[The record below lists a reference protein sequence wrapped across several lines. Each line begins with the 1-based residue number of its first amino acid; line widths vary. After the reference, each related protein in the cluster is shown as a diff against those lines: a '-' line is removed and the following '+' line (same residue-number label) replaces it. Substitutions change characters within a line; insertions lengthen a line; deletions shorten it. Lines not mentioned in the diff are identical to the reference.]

1 MKKIILSLLT
11 ASGFLNSC
19 NYLDVVPDN
28 VATIEYAFRT
38 PFTTEQYL
46 FTCYSK
52 LPDYANL
59 NANPA
64 IAGGDEIWFLRSRY
78 ENGYRAFQLA
88 EGNVDITSP
97 IYDYWTGAL
106 GGKPLWEGINQ
117 CNIFLENIDDVYG
130 MEVHLKRRMAA
141 EAKFLKAYY
150 HFWLLRMYGPIPIMD
165 QTVPIHSTPDFVK
178 SIVRQSIDD
187 VFAYIE
193 RTLDEAIDELPDF
206 VDFEVNELGRV
217 TKPIALAMKAKILV
231 TAASPLFNGNNEF
244 LHYKN
249 AKGEPLFNPTKD
261 DTKWIKAAEA
271 AKTAIDKCYEIGLEL
286 NYVQQSSV
294 NKESP
299 TTLNQLSFR
308 TALTERWN
316 REIIWASTN
325 SRVGV
330 NNSASS
336 VGTANLQ
343 TISYPRIFPGS
354 ANYFGGEASVPM
366 HIADKF
372 YTKNGVPIEE
382 DKTYNYDGR
391 HDISTATVD
400 DQFNLQSGYQTAN
413 IHFNR
418 EDRFYASLSFDGSR
432 WYGQGRVNESVLP
445 LSTTSA
451 FYVNS
456 RAGGAASGHAYSY
469 SITGYNPKKLV
480 NFLNAA
486 TATQWTVQQYPF
498 PIMRL
503 ADLYLLYAEA
513 HNEAYGPSIESY
525 EYINLVRER
534 VGLPSVQSAWTNFSR
549 SPNKIQT
556 KEGLREIIHRERTIE
571 LAFEGSRF
579 WDVRRWKTAL
589 AEYNQNVVGWDLIQ
603 KDPVAYYRPVTITKK
618 SFQQKD
624 YFFPIKESELIKNK
638 EIMQSPGW

>member
-1 MKKIILSLLT
+1 
-11 ASGFLNSC
+11 
-19 NYLDVVPDN
+19 
-28 VATIEYAFRT
+28 
-38 PFTTEQYL
+38 
-46 FTCYSK
+46 
-52 LPDYANL
+52 
-59 NANPA
+59 
-64 IAGGDEIWFLRSRY
+64 
-78 ENGYRAFQLA
+78 
-88 EGNVDITSP
+88 
-97 IYDYWTGAL
+97 
-106 GGKPLWEGINQ
+106 
-117 CNIFLENIDDVYG
+117 
-130 MEVHLKRRMAA
+130 
-141 EAKFLKAYY
+141 
-150 HFWLLRMYGPIPIMD
+150 
-165 QTVPIHSTPDFVK
+165 
-178 SIVRQSIDD
+178 
-187 VFAYIE
+187 
-193 RTLDEAIDELPDF
+193 
-206 VDFEVNELGRV
+206 
-217 TKPIALAMKAKILV
+217 
-231 TAASPLFNGNNEF
+231 
-244 LHYKN
+244 
-249 AKGEPLFNPTKD
+249 
-261 DTKWIKAAEA
+261 
-271 AKTAIDKCYEIGLEL
+271 
-286 NYVQQSSV
+286 
-294 NKESP
+294 
-299 TTLNQLSFR
+299 
-308 TALTERWN
+308 
-316 REIIWASTN
+316 
-325 SRVGV
+325 
-330 NNSASS
+330 
-336 VGTANLQ
+336 
-343 TISYPRIFPGS
+343 
-354 ANYFGGEASVPM
+354 
-366 HIADKF
+366 
-372 YTKNGVPIEE
+372 
-382 DKTYNYDGR
+382 
-391 HDISTATVD
+391 
-400 DQFNLQSGYQTAN
+400 
-413 IHFNR
+413 
-418 EDRFYASLSFDGSR
+418 
-432 WYGQGRVNESVLP
+432 VNESVLP